1 MFSFYG
7 IPIFPLARLLLNCCT
22 NTRNARQAGIR
33 RHTDPMNGPV
43 KYSKMQLS
51 QATMNLD
58 FVKKV
63 EKLSGSSVRRCFQCG
78 KCSAGCPMR
87 SFMEHPPNRIVRLLQ
102 LGQYE
107 RVLAGRSI
115 WYCASC
121 ETCSSRCPNKV
132 DLAGIMDA
140 LRKCSWDAQGHSK
153 ESLVQLANKLFLDN
167 VRAYGRQYE
176 MRLAAAFNIRSGKLL
191 KDFMLGPKLI
201 TKGKLKMFH
210 QKNKN
215 LNEIEQ
221 IFKRIEE
228 LRKKG
233 EAL

>member
-1 MFSFYG
+1 MK
-7 IPIFPLARLLLNCCT
+7 N
-22 NTRNARQAGIR
+22 
-33 RHTDPMNGPV
+33 
-43 KYSKMQLS
+43 SKMTLS
-51 QATMNLD
+51 AGTMNLD

-63 EKLSGSSVRRCFQCG
+63 ETLSGSSVRSCFQCG

-121 ETCSSRCPNKV
+121 ETCSTRCPNKV
-132 DLAGIMDA
+132 DLAAIMDA
-140 LRKCSWDAQGHSK
+140 LRKCSWDAKGTSK
-153 ESLVQLANKLFLDN
+153 ESLVQLANKLFLEN
-167 VRAYGRQYE
+167 IRTYGRQYE
-176 MRLAAAFNIRSGKLL
+176 MRLAAAFNLQSGKLL
-191 KDFMLGPKLI
+191 KDFMLGPKLLS
-201 TKGKLKMFH
+201 KGKLKMFH

-215 LNEIEQ
+215 LSDIEK
-221 IFKRIEE
+221 IFSRIES

-233 EAL
+233 EAP